1 VWIERFE
8 RFAAAKV
15 RAAEDAR
22 LWRFV
27 TEGEDAR
34 HGLEAIDDGWTKE
47 LFDGPFYQSSADGLD
62 SPAVSLVFVQ
72 SKDGNTVAADPSALG
87 GGETDKHLIY
97 EGLSRVSA
105 DAVLAGAGTVR
116 GGDIFFS
123 VWHPEL
129 VRLRASL
136 GLPRHPIQI
145 VATLLGLPI
154 DETLLFN
161 VPSVETIVVT
171 TEPLAAS
178 MRTALGSRPWVTT
191 IVMEKPADMP
201 VAFRL
206 LRARG
211 ISRLSCVGGR
221 TLARQLLDAGLV
233 DDVYLTTAARPG
245 GEPGTPLHPGS
256 WRGSLV
262 TRKHGTGPD
271 AGVIFEHV
279 LPARR
284 PSA

>member
-1 VWIERFE
+1 MSVERFE

-27 TEGEDAR
+27 TNGEDPP
-34 HGLEAIDDGWTKE
+34 HGMETIGNDWTKE

-62 SPAVSLVFVQ
+62 RPAGSLVFVQ
-72 SKDGNTVAADPSALG
+72 SKDGNTVTADPSALG

-116 GGDIFFS
+116 GGDILFS

-129 VRLRASL
+129 VRFRASL
-136 GLPRHPIQI
+136 GLPRHPVQI
-145 VATLLGLPI
+145 VATLVGLPI

-161 VPSVETIVVT
+161 VPSIETIVVT
-171 TEPLAAS
+171 TPPLAAS

-191 IVMEKPADMP
+191 IVMEKPGDMP

-233 DDVYLTTAARPG
+233 DDVYLTTAARSG
-245 GEPGTPLHPGS
+245 GQPGTPLHPGK
-256 WRGSLV
+256 WRGPVV
-262 TRKHGTGPD
+262 TRKHGTGD
-271 AGVIFEHV
+271 ETGIIFEHI
-279 LPARR
+279 LPAR
-284 PSA
+284 P